1 MYFTCDQQSLGAGS
15 TTIPMYAATCH
26 QNRTYSLTLS
36 IATPSLSSSIR
47 QKRQQNLP
55 RSIRHTN
62 KSPIS
67 AIHHHSHPQQPRVV
81 PPHEERTLTRRPSL
95 EQQIFAAAALS
106 LSFTH
111 HQCNAAQLA
120 AQQPRVFQLPHRE
133 SYFNPDHPPRTPS
146 PVPRRRRACVRAHA
160 HRTKCCFW
168 RARAHQHA
176 ASSPQPQPNP
186 VAAVAVVPWL
196 RASVCYLLQQRATDK
211 TKQTPTK
218 FHRHPCC
225 LQRTQHTRSIVSTC
239 PLLFE

>member
-47 QKRQQNLP
+47 QKTSTKPASLNSTHEQVSHLRNPPPLP
-55 RSIRHTN
+55 PTT
-62 KSPIS
+62 
-67 AIHHHSHPQQPRVV
+67 PRVV

-120 AQQPRVFQLPHRE
+120 AQQPRVFQLSHRE

-146 PVPRRRRACVRAHA
+146 PVPPA
-160 HRTKCCFW
+160 
-168 RARAHQHA
+168 
-176 ASSPQPQPNP
+176 
-186 VAAVAVVPWL
+186 AAVHAY
-196 RASVCYLLQQRATDK
+196 A
-211 TKQTPTK
+211 
-218 FHRHPCC
+218 
-225 LQRTQHTRSIVSTC
+225 HTRTGQSVASGVRGRTNTPRVLHNRSRIQSQQS
-239 PLLFE
+239 LSFRG